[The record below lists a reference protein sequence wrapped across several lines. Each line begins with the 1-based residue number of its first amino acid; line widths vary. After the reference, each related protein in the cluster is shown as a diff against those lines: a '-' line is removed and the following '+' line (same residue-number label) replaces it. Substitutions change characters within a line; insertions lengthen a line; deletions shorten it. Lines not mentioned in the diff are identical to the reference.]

1 MRTVS
6 KPLDV
11 ETTGFKSLRQGNHL
25 DSSFECFILNH
36 PERFGDAAVA
46 YSFKRL
52 HQNGWIA
59 KPASKA

>member
-1 MRTVS
+1 MT
-6 KPLDV
+6 
-11 ETTGFKSLRQGNHL
+11 LRWRYEL
-25 DSSFECFILNH
+25 
-36 PERFGDAAVA
+36 DAAVA